1 MAVDNRSIDSR
12 ANVIGTRR
20 TYTIAGVPTSQLV
33 SQLMGSVDKL
43 QGFKYNGPGVNPVVI
58 DHYTVTGPLLN
69 GQWRDSDGR
78 LRHEFVGCP
87 PAHMPAVTDPR
98 AHFGQV
104 SNATKNQMAW
114 EILAKT
120 NPSRPHVGVPAFIG
134 ELRDIPRLVK
144 GYGDGLLKAVA
155 TGNLSY
161 KFAIR
166 PMISDLQKMCRFTEA
181 VDKRFRYLRKL
192 KEGKTLRTRCNLGT
206 SESETDD
213 GRFSMQ
219 SQSALLYVR
228 RKTYH
233 TMKMW
238 GSAEYKLKPDSVL
251 HQQDMSEMRNFARRL
266 SAGITT
272 YGALET
278 AWELTPWS
286 WFVDWFSNVGTMVSA
301 TNNTVG
307 CSWGRLALMRTTEIR
322 RVYEFDPV
330 GSADWVSFDGWYQ
343 CRWQCKER
351 HSVFPVVPI
360 PLPSLPAID
369 GGKLSILL
377 SLAALR
383 R

>member
-1 MAVDNRSIDSR
+1 MAVDNRRIDSR
-12 ANVIGTRR
+12 ATVIGSLK
-20 TYTIAGVPTSQLV
+20 TYNLDGTVSTGLH
-33 SQLMGSVDKL
+33 SQLMGSVDAL
-43 QGFKYNGPGVNPVVI
+43 QGFKYNGPGVNPVKI
-58 DHYTVTGPLLN
+58 EHYTVESPLLN

-78 LRHEFVGCP
+78 LRYEFIGCP
-87 PAHMPAVTDPR
+87 PAHSATVADPS
-98 AHFGQV
+98 AHFGSI

-120 NPSRPHVGVPAFIG
+120 NPSRPHVSVPQFVG
-134 ELRDIPRLVK
+134 ELKDIPQLVK

-155 TGNLSY
+155 SGNLSY
-161 KFAIR
+161 KFAIK
-166 PMISDLQKMCRFTEA
+166 PMIGDVQKLCKFTEA

-192 KEGKTLRTRCNLGT
+192 RDGKTLRTRCNLGT
-206 SESETDD
+206 QFSETND
-213 GRFSMQ
+213 GRFSFQ
-219 SQSALLYVR
+219 SQAALLYTKR
-228 RKTYH
+228 RSYYTSE
-233 TMKMW
+233 MW

-251 HQQDMSEMRNFARRL
+251 HQQDMSEMRSFARRL

-272 YGALET
+272 HGALET

-286 WFVDWFSNVGTMVSA
+286 WFVDWFSNVGDMIAA

-307 CSWGRLALMRTTEIR
+307 CTWGRLALMRTTEVR

-330 GSADWVSFDGWYQ
+330 GSANWVTFDGWYKA
-343 CRWQCKER
+343 RWQCKER